1 MLIRKYEDSDF
12 DQLCHVMDRARM
24 QELNTA
30 NMEQVF
36 IQLRDAPYLGYLLKC
51 KIYVVINGERLVGFV
66 GLRPHELSFLYVEP
80 TFQNHGVGKKL
91 IEFALKRLERPIK
104 LEVFTDNFAA
114 KTLYE
119 KYGFKV
125 VKTVVEKW
133 SDEYPIEF
141 SQDTM
146 EMK

>member
-1 MLIRKYEDSDF
+1 MLIRKYENSDF

-36 IQLRDAPYLGYLLKC
+36 IQLRDAPYLEYLLEC
-51 KIYVVINGERLVGFV
+51 KIYVAVNEERLVGFV
-66 GLRPHELSFLYVEP
+66 GLRPHELSFLYVDP
-80 TFQNHGVGKKL
+80 TFQKHGVGKKL
-91 IEFALKRLERPIK
+91 IEFALKQLERPIK
-104 LEVFTDNFAA
+104 LEVFTDNLAA
-114 KTLYE
+114 KALYE

-125 VKTVVEKW
+125 VKTVIEKW
-133 SDEYPIEF
+133 SDEYPVEF
-141 SQDTM
+141 AQDTM

>member
-1 MLIRKYEDSDF
+1 M
-12 DQLCHVMDRARM
+12 
-24 QELNTA
+24 
-30 NMEQVF
+30 
-36 IQLRDAPYLGYLLKC
+36 
-51 KIYVVINGERLVGFV
+51 
-66 GLRPHELSFLYVEP
+66 
-80 TFQNHGVGKKL
+80 
-91 IEFALKRLERPIK
+91 EFALKQLERPIK
-104 LEVFTDNFAA
+104 LEVFTDNLAA

-133 SDEYPIEF
+133 SNEYPIEF